1 MRRGKIYVTL
11 MLAAAGMATFTAVGA
26 AHEALAIEVA
36 GTPCTASADACVDLH
51 RQQAWLIADGAVV
64 RGPVPISSGG
74 AGRET
79 PTGVFAVEWK
89 HIDHVSGEF
98 GTPMPYSVFFAPGG
112 IAFHEGPVNHPSAG
126 CVRLPA
132 TDAPAFF
139 DALDVGDE
147 VQVRLAG

>member
-1 MRRGKIYVTL
+1 MRQGAISL
-11 MLAAAGMATFTAVGA
+11 ALAMAAAGVATFTAVGVADEA
-26 AHEALAIEVA
+26 ARTAGVA
-36 GTPCTASADACVDLH
+36 GTPCTVTADACVDLD
-51 RQQAWLIADGAVV
+51 RQQAWLLVDGAVV

-74 AGRET
+74 PGRET
-79 PTGVFAVEWK
+79 PTGTFAVEWK

-112 IAFHEGPVNHPSAG
+112 IAFHEGPVDHPSAG

-147 VQVRLAG
+147 VQVR

>member
-1 MRRGKIYVTL
+1 MRQGMVYVAL
-11 MLAAAGMATFTAVGA
+11 AIAAAGVGTFTAVGA
-26 AHEALAIEVA
+26 ADEAPSVA
-36 GTPCTASADACVDLH
+36 GVPSTPCTVTADACVDLVGE
-51 RQQAWLIADGAVV
+51 QAWLLVDGAVV

-74 AGRET
+74 PGWET
-79 PTGVFAVEWK
+79 PTGTFAVEWK

-112 IAFHEGPVNHPSAG
+112 IAFHEGPIDHPSAG

-139 DALDVGDE
+139 DALAVGDE
-147 VQVRLAG
+147 VQVR